1 MGLEDSSPV
10 AEADPAA
17 LVALVVAWDEAVVG
31 LANRGWAMIP
41 NALDGDVLRAV
52 THDDR
57 RQWRLLGDE
66 GVVRQHAYG
75 SYLPLEAA
83 RAAVRGVAGGLVA
96 GLSDAAGQRGLPAP
110 RGFNEVTWGRY
121 PARTGRISRHAYPAD
136 YGGVIA
142 VFTLRGAA
150 AFRVFRPDGGAV
162 EWETGAGQLALLRGS
177 GWPDEASR
185 CPLHEVDPPSSGERM
200 IMTLR
205 CNSGGA
211 GAGYRL

>member
-1 MGLEDSSPV
+1 MPWADALGGLVSQ
-10 AEADPAA
+10 
-17 LVALVVAWDEAVVG
+17 
-31 LANRGWAMIP
+31 GWARVVD
-41 NALDGDVLRAV
+41 ALDGGVVEELADE
-52 THDDR
+52 DR
-57 RQWRLLGDE
+57 RRWRLLGDE

-83 RAAVRGVAGGLVA
+83 KAAVRGVAGGLVA
-96 GLSDAAGQRGLPAP
+96 GLSDAAGQRGLPALP
-110 RGFNEVTWGRY
+110 AFNEVTWGRY
-121 PARTGRISRHAYPAD
+121 PARAGRISRHADPAD

-150 AFRVFRPDGGAV
+150 TFRVFGPDGGAV

-185 CPLHEVDPPSSGERM
+185 CPLHEVDPPPSGERM